1 MRQLFTCFGFALG
14 AGALVG
20 CGNGAD
26 ADGKG
31 DLLLPA
37 PTSVDGMQG
46 SEQALPPAQGPGGV
60 AQNGTAAPGVPA
72 PAGTQFA
79 DPAAFAPA
87 PGAVGGIVADDV
99 ENSGASSVPEPV
111 GPNFDA
117 VGTNPFVFT
126 LHDPLST
133 FAADVDTAS
142 YDVFR
147 KDVGA
152 GQLPPP
158 DSVRLE
164 EFVNFFD
171 YDYPA
176 PSKDDEQPFSISLAA
191 APHFVDGG
199 TTLFRVG
206 IQGKV
211 LDDDGRKAMNLVFL
225 IDTSGSMR
233 SADKL
238 PLVQRLLVDSLHLLS
253 PADTVSIVTYAGS
266 TAVALPATEASERDT
281 IKQAINSLAAAGS
294 TAGAGGIQLAYAEAE
309 AGFVQGGVNH
319 VILCTD
325 GDFNVGTSDTDA
337 LVDLIEK
344 EREGGVTFTALGFG
358 SDNLNDA
365 MMEAISNAGNG
376 TYAVITDEQHA
387 HDYVTDKLFSSL
399 QFIAKDM
406 KLQVEFN
413 PEHVLAYRLLG
424 YENRAI
430 ADQDFRVDTVDAGEI
445 GSGHR
450 VTALYEL
457 VLAGDELPNAPN
469 APEPEDG
476 AEYEEPLEVQAEDLA
491 LVKVRYKDVDADAD
505 SPAYE
510 VNQALAADAVAEDPD
525 ALDADF
531 RWAVAIA
538 SFAELLKESPYA
550 NASWLPAIADEFD
563 TQKGRD
569 DARAR
574 FTELFTKARP
584 LITLPERPQPVR
596 DAGVA
601 EPIVPDA
608 EAAPV
613 GQDAGDDDFGADAG
627 VDAAA
632 P

>member
-1 MRQLFTCFGFALG
+1 MVRRRRRGVEAFSLSFLDCICCGFGAII
-14 AGALVG
+14 
-20 CGNGAD
+20 
-26 ADGKG
+26 
-31 DLLLPA
+31 LLLVLSKIYEP
-37 PTSVDGMQG
+37 VIMER
-46 SEQALPPAQGPGGV
+46 SEQDLRELIAMLQEELFEIQGETTVLNRELVSARTITTDTKMTLAELQRELDSVQGQYQLLTDDAPELQLDEGELR
-60 AQNGTAAPGVPA
+60 AARQRLTEEMARLQPNFRRA
-72 PAGTQFA
+72 PDDAI
-79 DPAAFAPA
+79 
-87 PGAVGGIVADDV
+87 GGI
-99 ENSGASSVPEPV
+99 PV
-111 GPNFDA
+111 DSEYII
-117 VGTNPFVFT
+117 FV
-126 LHDPLST
+126 
-133 FAADVDTAS
+133 
-142 YDVFR
+142 
-147 KDVGA
+147 
-152 GQLPPP
+152 
-158 DSVRLE
+158 
-164 EFVNFFD
+164 
-171 YDYPA
+171 
-176 PSKDDEQPFSISLAA
+176 
-191 APHFVDGG
+191 
-199 TTLFRVG
+199 
-206 IQGKV
+206 
-211 LDDDGRKAMNLVFL
+211 

-266 TAVALPATEASERDT
+266 TAVALPTTEASERDT